1 MKKSAND
8 KLKNRREIK
17 DGEHVF
23 IGGMTGSGKTVVA
36 KYYLAGET
44 NVIILDTKGT
54 FDYSDVLPNIP
65 VFDKLADLIKFED
78 GKAIYRPRYEEL
90 NKEFYEAFFKWIY
103 FRQNTIVLVD
113 ELMSISTQTYC
124 PEYLKAIWTRGR
136 ERHTSVWA
144 CTQRPATIPV
154 VAFTE
159 SSHFFIFR
167 LNNIND
173 RRRLVESI
181 GAEEFLQILPK
192 YVFWYYN
199 IEMDKPIKSKL
210 KLQ

>member
-1 MKKSAND
+1 MNANKKPLENKRD
-8 KLKNRREIK
+8 IK
-17 DGEHVF
+17 IGEHVF
-23 IGGMTGSGKTVVA
+23 IAGMTGSGKTVVA
-36 KYYLAGET
+36 KYYLAGED

-65 VFDKLADLIKFED
+65 VFEKLSDLMSFEE

-90 NKEFYEAFFKWIY
+90 NKDYYEAFFKWIY
-103 FRQNTIVLVD
+103 FRTNTIVLVD

-124 PEYLKAIWTRGR
+124 PEYLKAILTRGR
-136 ERHTSVWA
+136 ERKTSAWC
-144 CTQRPATIPV
+144 CTQRPATIPIV
-154 VAFTE
+154 CFTE
-159 SSHFFIFR
+159 STHFFIFR

-173 RRRLVESI
+173 RRRLVESV
-181 GAEEFLQILPK
+181 GCLEFADILPK

-199 IEMDKPIKSKL
+199 IEMDEPIKSTL